1 MSPGNL
7 PLLQRVARRGVLAM
21 LARIETGEIRILDGL
36 GRYASGKCTAEL
48 PEPIEVHVRDP
59 QFWVRIADDGVL
71 GAADAYIRGE
81 WACSDLTGIVRA
93 MLQNAERLPELDGGW
108 TSPLRALARRILHRR
123 NRNDRRGSRANIRAH
138 YDLGNAFF
146 QAFLDP
152 SLTYSCGW
160 FETPDATLE
169 QASIAKYERLC
180 RRLAL
185 SKDDRVLEIGTGWGG
200 FALHA
205 VRAYGCHVTTTT
217 ISAEQ
222 HALAAER
229 IAAAGLSDRITLLL
243 EDYREL
249 RGRFDKLVSI
259 EMIEAVGHEFL
270 DGYFRACT
278 DRLTESGIFGLQAI
292 TIRDQRYEAARR
304 EVDFIKRWIF
314 PGGHLPSLGAIAA
327 STARATDLQIREVAD
342 LTPHYVR
349 TLRAWRGN
357 FERNRERIRGLGY
370 GDDFLR
376 MWEFYFCYCE
386 AAFLERNTGCQQ
398 ILLARPRS
406 PLGSI

>member
-1 MSPGNL
+1 MSSQTL
-7 PLLQRVARRGVLAM
+7 PLLQRVARRNVLAT
-21 LARIETGEIRILDGL
+21 LARIERGEIRIRDGL
-36 GRYASGKCTAEL
+36 GVHQSGKCTAEL
-48 PEPIEVHVRDP
+48 PEPIEVQVRDP
-59 QFWVRIADDGVL
+59 RFWVRIADDGVM
-71 GAADAYIRGE
+71 GAAEAFIRGE
-81 WACSDLTGIVRA
+81 WACSDLTAIVRA
-93 MLQNAERLPELDGGW
+93 MLQNADRMPGLDGGW
-108 TSPLRALARRILHRR
+108 SGWLRSLGRRAMHLLH
-123 NRNDRRGSRANIRAH
+123 RNDRRGSRANIRAH

-146 QAFLDP
+146 EAFLDP
-152 SLTYSCGW
+152 TLTYSCGW
-160 FETPDATLE
+160 FESPDATLE
-169 QASIAKYERLC
+169 QASLAKYDRLC
-180 RRLAL
+180 RRLGIGPQ
-185 SKDDRVLEIGTGWGG
+185 DRVLEIGTGWGG

-205 VRAYGCHVTTTT
+205 ARKYGCHVTTTT

-222 HALAAER
+222 HALAVER
-229 IAAAGLSDRITLLL
+229 IAATGLSDRITLLL

-270 DGYFRACT
+270 DGYFRSCAE
-278 DRLTESGIFGLQAI
+278 RLTDSGIFGLQAI
-292 TIRDQRYEAARR
+292 TIREQRYESARR

-327 STARATDLQIREVAD
+327 SSARASDLQIREVAD

-349 TLRAWRGN
+349 TLRAWREN
-357 FERNRERIRGLGY
+357 FERNHERIAALGY
-370 GDDFLR
+370 GPEFLR

-398 ILLARPRS
+398 ILLARPGC